1 MSNLFVRCLRG
12 HFDRAAEALI
22 QACLRLADWRH
33 GPFPETEADRLRS
46 ARLRRLVE
54 KGRALGLL
62 EEGEDEVT
70 LAWHE
75 ARRRSR
81 GRSEDR
87 LG

>member
-12 HFDRAAEALI
+12 TFDRAAEALL
-22 QACLRLADWRH
+22 QARLTLADWRH

-70 LAWHE
+70 LEWHA

-81 GRSEDR
+81 GRSADH

>member
-12 HFDRAAEALI
+12 TFDRAAEALI
-22 QACLRLADWRH
+22 LARLGLADWRH
-33 GPFPETEADRLRS
+33 GPFPETEADRLRA
-46 ARLRRLVE
+46 ARLRRLAE
-54 KGRALGLL
+54 TGRALGLL

>member
-12 HFDRAAEALI
+12 HFARAAETLF
-22 QACLRLADWRH
+22 QARLRLADWRH
-33 GPFPETEADRLRS
+33 GTFPETEADRLRS

-54 KGRALGLL
+54 RGRALGLL

-70 LAWHE
+70 RAWHE

-81 GRSEDR
+81 ERSEDR